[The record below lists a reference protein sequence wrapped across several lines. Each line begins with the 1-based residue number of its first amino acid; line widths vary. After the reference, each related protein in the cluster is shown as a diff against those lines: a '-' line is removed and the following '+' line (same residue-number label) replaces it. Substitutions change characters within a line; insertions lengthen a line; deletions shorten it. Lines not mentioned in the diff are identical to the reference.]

1 MFEKEFINF
10 IAENMCETDFLSERF
25 IKYFKEYLYR
35 YSIFTNK
42 EIETIE
48 INDKV
53 KSYVGGYEDKNI
65 VLYKNSIQKSFPSFV
80 SMYHINEVNQFS
92 KNTVTLMFLIHEIAH
107 AYQDSDLCTGDL
119 SKMFTFGYKV
129 LAGLNL
135 EKVDTLLNHLTKL
148 SEKVSK
154 EIAMYLKGVEGIN
167 IYNKY
172 YDIFPNERHADGVSY
187 SFLLDIYDK
196 LGSDSFISY
205 EDFLHTIYT
214 YVTRNYYV
222 NGSLIISPVGEFY
235 KKIGKYDVFKNYDFN
250 SLSDKDKVLFGLCE
264 NKSSLTEVVN
274 TNILKRKI

>member
-135 EKVDTLLNHLTKL
+135 EKVDTLLKPFNKTK
-148 SEKVSK
+148 
-154 EIAMYLKGVEGIN
+154 
-167 IYNKY
+167 
-172 YDIFPNERHADGVSY
+172 
-187 SFLLDIYDK
+187 
-196 LGSDSFISY
+196 
-205 EDFLHTIYT
+205 
-214 YVTRNYYV
+214 
-222 NGSLIISPVGEFY
+222 
-235 KKIGKYDVFKNYDFN
+235 
-250 SLSDKDKVLFGLCE
+250 
-264 NKSSLTEVVN
+264 
-274 TNILKRKI
+274 